1 MAKNK
6 YMNKKVSDLEKK
18 KVVLVGL
25 YLPGIYPPGKDEV
38 VSGLLSNAFLKAT
51 AEADSEITSRY
62 NFEIIDIP
70 TTIESSEI
78 ANKIC
83 NLKPDI
89 LAYSVYMWNY
99 TQMAESLVLV
109 KDTFPKIKVLLGGPL
124 VTYTPE
130 DMLQKNPLVDVIVCG
145 SGESRFK
152 QLLKNNLNVEM
163 LESIPRIAYR
173 DKNRQICLTEG
184 DVQEDLNSIPLPYHN
199 KAVDL
204 NDGRKHTVI
213 VETYRGC
220 VFECG
225 YCIWG
230 EPDKSLYKF
239 PIDGVLNEIDEIY
252 NNPNVEAVIFAD
264 ACLFYTRERAKQ
276 IIDKIVAS
284 SEGNRIPTVLT
295 LDILVINEEMVQSL
309 SNLNMIH
316 GQLHFGMQTTNPK
329 ALELL
334 KRKSGPD
341 VFKKRIEQ
349 IRQVDASAQISFDLI
364 YGLPGDNYEAFR
376 ESVDFAMS
384 MNPGKLYFSPLLL
397 LPGTPFWDQ
406 KEELGFDFD
415 PLPPY
420 MVRSNKHYSPE
431 DMEKTFRLV
440 LWLLTIMYVPAIRD
454 AIVKIPSYN
463 SAFKSIELVDRYIEI
478 LRESIDPVAEC
489 ECIFTIDNNNDSRR
503 HVMNV
508 ISRPENILLAYEATQ
523 QLLRECKAEILSED
537 IKIGIDYY
545 RTICVGEKMEE
556 MDFDNQYD
564 REKIEYI
571 KTSWVTA

>member
-1 MAKNK
+1 
-6 YMNKKVSDLEKK
+6 MNEKVIELEKK

-51 AEADSEITSRY
+51 AEADPEIKSRY
-62 NFEIIDIP
+62 SFDIIDIP
-70 TTIESSEI
+70 TTIEACEI
-78 ANKIC
+78 AEKIC

-109 KDTFPKIKVLLGGPL
+109 KDTFPEIKVLLGGPL

-152 QLLKNNLNVEM
+152 QLLKNNLDVEM

-173 DKNRQICLTEG
+173 DENRQICLTEG
-184 DVQEDLNSIPLPYHN
+184 DVQEDLNNIPLPYHN

-309 SNLNMIH
+309 SKLNMIH

-349 IRQVDASAQISFDLI
+349 IRQVDPAAQISFDLI

-376 ESVDFAMS
+376 ESVNFAMS
-384 MNPGKLYFSPLLL
+384 MDPGKLYFSPLLL

-406 KEELGFDFD
+406 KEELGFDYD

-463 SAFKSIELVDRYIEI
+463 SAFRSIELVDRYIEI
-478 LRESIDPVAEC
+478 LRESIDPVSEC

-523 QLLRECKAEILSED
+523 QLLSECDAEILSED

-545 RTICVGEKMEE
+545 RTICVRENIGDS
-556 MDFDNQYD
+556 DFYDQYD
-564 REKIEYI
+564 RKKIDYI

>member
-1 MAKNK
+1 MG
-6 YMNKKVSDLEKK
+6 VQVTTLEKK

-51 AEADSEITSRY
+51 AEADSDITSRY

-70 TTIESSEI
+70 TTLKSSEI
-78 ANKIC
+78 AKKIC
-83 NLKPDI
+83 ELKPDV
-89 LAYSVYMWNY
+89 LCYSVYMWNY
-99 TQMAESLVLV
+99 TQMTESLPIV
-109 KDTFPKIKVLLGGPL
+109 KSIFPKAKVLLGGPL

-152 QLLKNNLNVEM
+152 RLLKNDFNLEA
-163 LESIPRIAYR
+163 LRDIQRIAFR
-173 DKNRQICLTEG
+173 DENRNICITEG
-184 DVQEDLNSIPLPYHN
+184 DVQEDLNEIPLPYHN

-213 VETYRGC
+213 IETYRGC

-239 PIDGVLNEIDEIY
+239 PIDGVLSEIDTIY

-284 SEGNRIPTVLT
+284 SEGKRIPTVLT

-309 SNLNMIH
+309 SKLNMIH

-341 VFKKRIEQ
+341 IFKKRIEQ
-349 IRQVDASAQISFDLI
+349 IRHVDPSAQISFDLI
-364 YGLPGDNYEAFR
+364 YGLPGDDYEAFR
-376 ESVDFAMS
+376 ESTDFAMS

-406 KEELGFDFD
+406 KEELGFDYD
-415 PLPPY
+415 PSPPY
-420 MVRSNKHYSPE
+420 MVRSNKHYSLE

-454 AIVKIPSYN
+454 VIVKIPGYN
-463 SAFKSIELVDRYIEI
+463 SKFRSIELVDRYIEI
-478 LRESIDPVAEC
+478 LRETVDPVSEC
-489 ECIFTIDNNNDSRR
+489 ECIFTIDNNNESRR

-508 ISRPENILLAYEATQ
+508 ISKPENILLAYKATQ
-523 QLLRECKAEILSED
+523 QLLRECDAEVLSED

-545 RTICVGEKMEE
+545 RSMCQETERKDI
-556 MDFDNQYD
+556 DFYDQYD
-564 REKIEYI
+564 REKIDYI

>member
-1 MAKNK
+1 
-6 YMNKKVSDLEKK
+6 MNVSVNAVAKK

-25 YLPGIYPPGKDEV
+25 YLPGIYPPGKDDV

-51 AEADSEITSRY
+51 AEADPKISAEY
-62 NFEIIDIP
+62 EFEIIDIP
-70 TTIESSEI
+70 TTTDSREI
-78 ANKIC
+78 AEKIC
-83 NLKPDI
+83 ESKPAV

-99 TQMAESLVLV
+99 TQMTESLAFV
-109 KDTFPKIKVLLGGPL
+109 KETFPEIKVLLGGPL

-152 QLLKNNLNVEM
+152 QLLQCEFSLKV
-163 LESIPRIAYR
+163 LETMPRIAFR
-173 DKNRQICLTEG
+173 DENRQIRITQG
-184 DVQEDLNSIPLPYHN
+184 DVQEDLQQIPLPYHS

-204 NDGRKHTVI
+204 DDGRKHTVI
-213 VETYRGC
+213 IETYRGC
-220 VFECG
+220 PFECG

-230 EPDKSLYKF
+230 EPDKSLYLF
-239 PIDGVLNEIDEIY
+239 PIDGILKEIETIY
-252 NNPNVEAVIFAD
+252 NNPNVESVIFAD

-276 IIDKIVAS
+276 IIDKIAVS
-284 SEGNRIPTVLT
+284 SEGRRIPTVLT

-309 SNLNMIH
+309 SKLNMIH
-316 GQLHFGMQTTNPK
+316 GQLHFGMQTTNPL

-349 IRQVDASAQISFDLI
+349 IRRIDPSAQISFDLI
-364 YGLPGDNYEAFR
+364 YGLPGDNHQAFR
-376 ESVDFAMS
+376 ESVNFAMS

-406 KEELGFDFD
+406 KEELGFDYD

-454 AIVKIPSYN
+454 VITKIPSYN
-463 SAFKSIELVDRYIEI
+463 SEFRQIELVERYVEI
-478 LRESIDPVAEC
+478 LRKTIDPVSEC
-489 ECIFTIDNNNDSRR
+489 GCAFTIDNNNESRR
-503 HVMNV
+503 HVMDT
-508 ISRPENILLAYEATQ
+508 ISRPENILRAYEATLKLIQ
-523 QLLRECKAEILSED
+523 ECGVEVLSED

-545 RTICVGEKMEE
+545 RTMCDGQKEAGKDIY
-556 MDFDNQYD
+556 DQYD
-564 REKIEYI
+564 QEKIEYI

>member
-1 MAKNK
+1 
-6 YMNKKVSDLEKK
+6 
-18 KVVLVGL
+18 
-25 YLPGIYPPGKDEV
+25 
-38 VSGLLSNAFLKAT
+38 
-51 AEADSEITSRY
+51 
-62 NFEIIDIP
+62 
-70 TTIESSEI
+70 
-78 ANKIC
+78 
-83 NLKPDI
+83 
-89 LAYSVYMWNY
+89 MWNY

-109 KDTFPKIKVLLGGPL
+109 KDTFPEIKVLLGGPL

-152 QLLKNNLNVEM
+152 QLLKNNLDVEM

-173 DKNRQICLTEG
+173 DENRQICLTEG
-184 DVQEDLNSIPLPYHN
+184 DVQEDLNNIPLPYHN

-309 SNLNMIH
+309 SKLNMIH

-349 IRQVDASAQISFDLI
+349 IRQVDPAAQISFDLI

-376 ESVDFAMS
+376 ESVNFAMS
-384 MNPGKLYFSPLLL
+384 MDPGKLYFSPLLL

-406 KEELGFDFD
+406 KEELGFDYD

-463 SAFKSIELVDRYIEI
+463 SAFRSIELVDRYIEI
-478 LRESIDPVAEC
+478 LRESIDPVSEC

-523 QLLRECKAEILSED
+523 QLLSECDAEILSED

-545 RTICVGEKMEE
+545 RTICVRENIGDS
-556 MDFDNQYD
+556 DFYDQYD
-564 REKIEYI
+564 RKKIDYI

>member
-1 MAKNK
+1 MDE
-6 YMNKKVSDLEKK
+6 KVIALRKR

-51 AEADSEITSRY
+51 AEADPEITSRY

-70 TTIESSEI
+70 TTNEPRKI
-78 ANKIC
+78 AEKIC

-109 KDTFPKIKVLLGGPL
+109 KNSSPEIKVLLGGPL

-152 QLLKNNLNVEM
+152 QLLKSDFNIEILG
-163 LESIPRIAYR
+163 SIPRLAYR
-173 DKNRQICLTEG
+173 DKNRQIRITEG
-184 DVQEDLNSIPLPYHN
+184 DVQEDLNNIPLPYHN

-213 VETYRGC
+213 IETYRGC

-239 PIDGVLNEIDEIY
+239 PIDGVLKEIDEIY

-284 SEGNRIPTVLT
+284 SEGSRIPTVLT

-309 SNLNMIH
+309 SKLNMIH

-349 IRQVDASAQISFDLI
+349 IRQADPAAQISFDLI

-384 MNPGKLYFSPLLL
+384 MDPGKLYFSPLLL

-406 KEELGFDFD
+406 KEELGFDYD

-420 MVRSNKHYSPE
+420 MVRSNKHYSNE

-454 AIVKIPSYN
+454 AIVKIPKYN
-463 SAFKSIELVDRYIEI
+463 SAFRSIELVDRYIEI
-478 LRESIDPVAEC
+478 LRESIDPVLEC
-489 ECIFTIDNNNDSRR
+489 ECVFTIDNNNDSRR
-503 HVMNV
+503 YVMNV

-523 QLLRECKAEILSED
+523 QLLRECNAEILSED
-537 IKIGIDYY
+537 INIGIDYY
-545 RTICVGEKMEE
+545 RTICVGEKMGDS
-556 MDFDNQYD
+556 DFYDQYD